1 MFQLSSNN
9 IHDNINNG
17 DNKQGCT
24 SCSGCR
30 LIITR
35 QHKQRGQQAR
45 LFKLFQLS
53 SNNIHDNINNGDNLQ
68 SCLSCSGCRPLLYGL
83 SSIIYALS
91 RKYHKR
97 ADARRRGGRH
107 QYLHLITPLLLLAI
121 QNAKNIMKG
130 VEPYLCD
137 GHLPS
142 LCCCGVSAGVLG
154 SVATRE
160 NVTK

>member
-1 MFQLSSNN
+1 M
-9 IHDNINNG
+9 
-17 DNKQGCT
+17 
-24 SCSGCR
+24 GCR
-30 LIITR
+30 L
-35 QHKQRGQQAR
+35 
-45 LFKLFQLS
+45 
-53 SNNIHDNINNGDNLQ
+53 
-68 SCLSCSGCRPLLYGL
+68 LLYGL

-142 LCCCGVSAGVLG
+142 LCCCGVFRRGAAERRETRKRHQVSLTIFNPRRGNQVLVCFMKV
-154 SVATRE
+154 SRRPAAVCLCAAHRRRSM
-160 NVTK
+160 VKW